1 MDLLHVL
8 RLMVTA
14 LAGLLL
20 YCLIVAALVSFVI
33 RGVQRNRPVIAP
45 PEEEPQE
52 RRGDRWSAVPGWVAG
67 DRDWAVAVVL
77 LGAPDLAER
86 TEPFVDFA
94 ARRID
99 WLGLR
104 LTATSWPRRERLIV
118 DVAHDLAGGAAPE
131 LDEVYPGEPVAISE
145 LLGDLDQPHVDLVH
159 AAVDL
164 HRGACTL
171 TYARSVADAIRQP
184 PDPQDRT
191 GRPADDA
198 DSTP

>member
-8 RLMVTA
+8 RLVVIA

-20 YCLIVAALVSFVI
+20 YSLVVGALASFII
-33 RGVQRNRPVIAP
+33 RGVQRNRPVVNAP
-45 PEEEPQE
+45 ERKPQE
-52 RRGDRWSAVPGWVAG
+52 RRGDRWSAVPGWVAR
-67 DRDWAVAVVL
+67 DRNWAVAVVL

-86 TEPFVDFA
+86 TGPYVDFA

-99 WLGLR
+99 WLELR
-104 LTATSWPRRERLIV
+104 LAATSWPRRERLIV

-131 LDEVYPGEPVAISE
+131 LAEVYPGGPVAITE

-171 TYARSVADAIRQP
+171 TYARSVADAIRKP
-184 PDPQDRT
+184 PDPPDRT
-191 GRPADDA
+191 GRPGSADP
-198 DSTP
+198 TP